1 MEFSYGPH
9 NCIAVRKPGPGWR
22 GGYVY
27 MMHASICRTDTASVQ
42 PNDIAYVLAS
52 LQTRTYDP
60 VGNLRQPND
69 PIYGPTGTSR

>member
-1 MEFSYGPH
+1 
-9 NCIAVRKPGPGWR
+9 VWL
-22 GGYVY
+22 GGYTY
-27 MMHASICRTDTASVQ
+27 MMHFSVCRTDTASVQ

-69 PIYGPTGTSR
+69 PVYGPAGTSR